1 MLEGTVIKAIQI
13 DLVILVP
20 IQTSSHSTHCAV
32 LQPFINMARTH
43 PFSIGL
49 VALSVLCS
57 VVMSALVQVTDF
69 GGNPTGLQMYIN
81 VPAKL
86 ASKPAVILA
95 VGFSL

>member
-1 MLEGTVIKAIQI
+1 L
-13 DLVILVP
+13 LILVP
-20 IQTSSHSTHCAV
+20 IQNSIPSTHYTD
-32 LQPFINMARTH
+32 LDLFNKMARTH

-49 VALSVLCS
+49 VALSLLCS

-86 ASKPAVILA
+86 ATKPAVILA
-95 VGFSL
+95 VGLASNDVENCG